1 MAKSKYAKYVNPL
14 RLWTESVRPS
24 YRGKMA
30 DFSLLFDEKVYPDTT
45 CWVETFY
52 AYAPGAG
59 VGVPGALPS
68 VFNGVERKPTAKPWG
83 QHAHPGFD
91 ELFLFFGT
99 DPRDNTRLGGEVE
112 AWLGEGNDAQKF
124 IIKEP
129 TAKWVPKDLAHNPWI
144 VTRVDNPKYPIIIM
158 VIALSPRYNVQQ
170 NDWRNLPHPPAF
182 SMDKLGIEQPGKG
195 LYTDNV
201 KKISFSTDRIFPWL
215 RTRVTMPTLMFDK
228 TIIPNVPIWVEW
240 FHVYAGGC
248 GIGVPALDIPQRKL
262 PDGTTFD
269 STKGMSHSHN
279 FDELFLFIPA
289 DPHDTFNL
297 GGEVVTWLGKGD
309 EAEQFTLTKSSSVWV
324 PANVHHNPQYYRQVQ
339 AEKSYFM
346 IVIAF
351 TKTYYGEDAKMEPAR
366 ITKPFIW

>member
-30 DFSLLFDEKVYPDTT
+30 DFSLLFDEQVYPDTT

-195 LYTDNV
+195 LYTKNV
-201 KKISFSTDRIFPWL
+201 KRLPFAPDRIFPWL
-215 RTRVTMPTLMFDK
+215 RTRVATPTLMFDK
-228 TIIPNVPIWVEW
+228 TCIPNVPIWVEW
-240 FHVYAGGC
+240 FHVFAGGSGV
-248 GIGVPALDIPQRKL
+248 GIPALDAPPMTIEGKK
-262 PDGTTFD
+262 FD
-269 STKGMSHSHN
+269 PSKGFSHSHN

-289 DPHDTFNL
+289 DPHDTLNI
-297 GGEVVTWLGKGD
+297 GGEVETWLGKGD
-309 EAEQFTLTKSSSVWV
+309 EAEKFKLTRSSAVWV
-324 PANVHHNPQYYRQVQ
+324 PANVHHNPQYYRQVH

-346 IVIAF
+346 IVIAL
-351 TKTYYGEDAKMEPAR
+351 TKSYFGDKMDWSP
-366 ITKPFIW
+366 ITKPFEW

>member
-1 MAKSKYAKYVNPL
+1 MAESKYAKYVNPL
-14 RLWTESVRPS
+14 RLWTEAVRPA

-30 DFSLLFDEKVYPDTT
+30 DFSLLFDEKVYPDTP

-52 AYAPGAG
+52 AYAPGTG
-59 VGVPGALPS
+59 VGVPGELPA
-68 VFNGVERKPTAKPWG
+68 VFNGKEFTGKAWG

-99 DPRDNTRLGGEVE
+99 DPRDNTRLGGQVE
-112 AWLGEGNDAQKF
+112 AWLGEGENAQKF

-182 SMDKLGIEQPGKG
+182 SMDKLGVEQPGKG
-195 LYTDNV
+195 LYTNNV

-228 TIIPNVPIWVEW
+228 TIIPDVPIWVEW

-248 GIGVPALDIPQRKL
+248 GIGVPALDIPQRKM

-289 DPHDTFNL
+289 DPHDTLNL
-297 GGEVVTWLGKGD
+297 GGEVVTWLGKED
-309 EAEQFTLTKSSSVWV
+309 EAEHFTLTKSSSVWV
-324 PANVHHNPQYYRQVQ
+324 PANVHHNPQYHRQVE

-346 IVIAF
+346 IVIAL
-351 TKTYYGEDAKMEPAR
+351 TKSYYGQDAKMEPAR
-366 ITKPFIW
+366 VTKPFIW

>member
-14 RLWTESVRPS
+14 RLRTEIIAPS
-24 YRGKMA
+24 TRGKMT
-30 DFSLLFDEKVYPDTT
+30 DFPLMFDNKVYPEAPLF
-45 CWVETFY
+45 VEIFY

-59 VGVPGALPS
+59 VGVPDALPG
-68 VFNGVERKPTAKPWG
+68 VFNGKERRGKAWG

-112 AWLGEGNDAQKF
+112 AWLGEGKDAQKF

-170 NDWRNLPHPPAF
+170 NDWRNLPHPPSF
-182 SMDKLGIEQPGKG
+182 SMDKLGIEQPGRG
-195 LYTDNV
+195 LYTNNV
-201 KKISFSTDRIFPWL
+201 KKISFAKDRIMPFL
-215 RTRVTMPTLMFDK
+215 RTRVVQPTLMFDK
-228 TIIPNVPIWVEW
+228 NIIPDVPIWVEW

-248 GIGVPALDIPQRKL
+248 GIGTPALDISPIKM
-262 PDGTTFD
+262 PDGTIFD
-269 STKGMSHSHN
+269 MAPGYSHAHN

-289 DPHDTFNL
+289 DPHDTLNL
-297 GGEVVTWLGKGD
+297 GGEVESWLGEGKD
-309 EAEQFTLTKSSSVWV
+309 AEKFTFTKSSSVWV
-324 PANVHHNPQYYRQVQ
+324 PANVHHNPQYYKRVD

-346 IVIAF
+346 IVIAL
-351 TKTYYGEDAKMEPAR
+351 TKDYHIGKIPWAR
-366 ITKPFIW
+366 LAKPFEW

>member
-14 RLWTESVRPS
+14 RLWTEAVRPS

-30 DFSLLFDEKVYPDTT
+30 DFSLLFDEKVYPDTP

-52 AYAPGAG
+52 AYAPGTG
-59 VGVPGALPS
+59 VGVPGELPV
-68 VFNGVERKPTAKPWG
+68 VFNGKTMENRKDWG

-112 AWLGEGNDAQKF
+112 AWLGEGKDAQKF

-182 SMDKLGIEQPGKG
+182 SMDKLGMEQPGKG
-195 LYTDNV
+195 LYTDYV

-228 TIIPNVPIWVEW
+228 TIIPDVPIWVEW

-248 GIGVPALDIPQRKL
+248 GIGVPALDIPPRKM

-269 STKGMSHSHN
+269 SSKGMSHSHN

-289 DPHDTFNL
+289 DPHDTLNL
-297 GGEVVTWLGKGD
+297 GGEVETWLGKEG
-309 EAEQFTLTKSSSVWV
+309 EAEKFTLTKSSSVWV
-324 PANVHHNPQYYRQVQ
+324 PANVHHNPQYYKRVD

-346 IVIAF
+346 IVIAL
-351 TKTYYGEDAKMEPAR
+351 TKSYFGQDAKMEPAR

>member
-14 RLWTESVRPS
+14 RLWTETVRPF

-30 DFSLLFDEKVYPDTT
+30 DFSLLFDEQVYPDTS

-52 AYAPGAG
+52 AYAPGTG
-59 VGVPGALPS
+59 VGIPGETPIIFDGKTYAP
-68 VFNGVERKPTAKPWG
+68 RKTWG

-112 AWLGEGNDAQKF
+112 AWLGEGQDAQKF

-158 VIALSPRYNVQQ
+158 VIALSSRYNVKH
-170 NDWRNLPHPPAF
+170 NDWRNLPHPPSF
-182 SMDKLGIEQPGKG
+182 SIDKLGVEQPGKG
-195 LYTDNV
+195 LYTGYV
-201 KKISFSTDRIFPWL
+201 KKIPFSSDRIFPWL
-215 RTRVTMPTLMFDK
+215 RTRVATPTLMFDK
-228 TIIPNVPIWVEW
+228 NVIPDVPIWVEW

-248 GIGVPALDIPQRKL
+248 GVGVPALDAPSAAKL
-262 PDGTTFD
+262 PDGTLFD
-269 STKGMSHSHN
+269 RSKGFSHGHN

-289 DPHDTFNL
+289 DPHDTLNL
-297 GGEVVTWLGKGD
+297 GGEVETWLGKGKD
-309 EAEQFTLTKSSSVWV
+309 AEKFTLTGSSSVWC
-324 PANVHHNPQYYRQVQ
+324 PANLHHNPQYYKRVD
-339 AEKSYFM
+339 ADKSYFM
-346 IVIAF
+346 IVIAL
-351 TKTYYGEDAKMEPAR
+351 TKSYFGDKMSVAPLAR
-366 ITKPFIW
+366 PFEW